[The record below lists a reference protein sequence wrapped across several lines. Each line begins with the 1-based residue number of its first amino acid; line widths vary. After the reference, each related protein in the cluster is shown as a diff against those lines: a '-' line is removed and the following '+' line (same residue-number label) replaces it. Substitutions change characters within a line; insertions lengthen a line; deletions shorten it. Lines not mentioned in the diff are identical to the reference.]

1 MAQDSPIER
10 NYPQDVH
17 ILNIDGREIILIGT
31 AHISQQSADLVREVI
46 EKEQPDR
53 VCVELDPQRYKSLSE
68 KKKWESL
75 DLKAVI
81 RQKQLSTLIINLL
94 LASYQKRLGEKLG
107 VMPGVELLEATK
119 VAKEN
124 DIPIELC
131 DRDVRI
137 TLRRAWNSMS
147 FMNKM
152 QLLGSGIFGA
162 MEEQE
167 ISEEKLEE
175 IRQKDVLNE
184 MIQELGK
191 AMPVLKEVLIDERD
205 TYLAQKI
212 SASEGKKIVA
222 VVGAGH
228 LQGII
233 KALEEKRNRDL
244 AEIEVIPPISPVVK
258 WIGWGIPALIIGSL
272 IYIGIVKGPE
282 AAGDNLMFWILANGI
297 PSAIGALIA
306 LGHPVTIITAFAGA
320 PITSL
325 TPVIGAG
332 YVCAFVQVY
341 FQSPVVREFQTVS
354 DEVGTLKN
362 WWKNKLLRVLL
373 VFILTSLGSVIG
385 TYAGLYEILKNLPVA
400 DFFKFVGLGVIILFL
415 ILMAMSRGKK

>member
-306 LGHPVTIITAFAGA
+306 LGHPFTIITAFAGA

-354 DEVGTLKN
+354 DEVGNLKN

>member
-46 EKEQPDR
+46 EKEQPDC

-107 VMPGVELLEATK
+107 VMPGAELLEATK

-124 DIPIELC
+124 DIPIALC

-212 SASEGKKIVA
+212 AAADGKKIVA

-244 AEIEVIPPISPVVK
+244 REIEVIPPISPVIK

-272 IYIGIVKGPE
+272 IYIGMVKGPE

-306 LGHPVTIITAFAGA
+306 LGHPFTIIIAFVGA

-354 DEVGTLKN
+354 DEVGSLKN